1 MDMERKEA
9 DKMCIRDRLWVVQKF
24 RFRSLQKEVWN
35 RATDEIREKEGKH

>member
-1 MDMERKEA
+1 MKE
-9 DKMCIRDRLWVVQKF
+9 LVQKF